1 MQRTLSFVA
10 AAVTAALLFVGTTVP
25 TAAVTKGNP
34 EKRAKIHE
42 NTKEAIS
49 VLLKENPKSKEL
61 YEKSYGYAVFS
72 NTKVAVGL
80 TGAGGVGE
88 AVTKAGQHT
97 YMRMGSAG
105 AALGIGAQKYKVV
118 FLFEDSNSYKNF
130 VENGFQAEGGMNA
143 VAGTAGANADP
154 SFRQGMAVY
163 TLTDGGLML
172 SADLSGSKYWKDDD
186 L

>member
-1 MQRTLSFVA
+1 MQRNRSVLA
-10 AAVTAALLFVGTTVP
+10 AAVSIVMVLASAAVP
-25 TAAVTKGNP
+25 SAAVTKGDP

-42 NTKEAIS
+42 NTQEAITE
-49 VLLKENPKSKEL
+49 LLKEHPKTQEL
-61 YEKSYGYAVFS
+61 YDKAYGYAVFS
-72 NTKVAVGL
+72 SAKVAVGL
-80 TGAGGVGE
+80 AGAGGVGE
-88 AVTKAGQHT
+88 AVTKGGRHT

-105 AALGIGAQKYKVV
+105 VALGLGAQHYKTV
-118 FLFEDSNSYKNF
+118 FLFEDSHSYKHF
-130 VENGFQAEGGMNA
+130 VEHGVQAEGGANA

-172 SADLSGSKYWKDDD
+172 SADLSGTKYWQDDD